1 MINMVISFT
10 ENGVDMPVL
19 YVIHPEED
27 ERSKIHHI
35 LGGRDYILKEF
46 SNGAE
51 ASESLEGIFPDVCL
65 MTLAEVNDGDPPF
78 EETLHKAVN
87 DCPIILLASRMEIT
101 DAVALVGEHFIF
113 DYFLTHP
120 VVDPM
125 RLHMMIYKAL
135 TQSAIELNMAQL
147 KAHVSEMPSN
157 LPEMIESHTSRLE
170 RGLINKISTFK
181 ERMKSSEFEDIVNLL
196 DVKAFDDKFNT
207 FNEYEIRKTIEE
219 SRDAMSE
226 ALVTRL
232 NQFSMHVQQQID
244 DPPKFEELM
253 DLRKKL
259 YGTTP
264 RIENLKQDLG
274 DLTVGIASGIANQAK
289 KTALFLD
296 DEVLQTDGMT
306 KLLESMGLIVVAATS
321 PKKFLELAKSREFD
335 LVICGHHLGNTT
347 GIELIRRMK
356 EDTGRYD
363 TPAIMLTDDPSK
375 KVQDEA
381 SDAGIGELIKMPV
394 LPKILEAKI
403 KRYL

>member
-1 MINMVISFT
+1 MS
-10 ENGVDMPVL
+10 VL
-19 YVIHPEED
+19 YIIHPEED

-35 LGGRDYILKEF
+35 LGGHDYILKEF
-46 SNGAE
+46 SNGSE
-51 ASESLEGIFPDVCL
+51 ASESLDGILPDVCL
-65 MTLAEVNDGDPPF
+65 MTLAEVNDGEPTF

-87 DCPIILLASRMEIT
+87 DCPIILLASRMELT
-101 DAVALVGEHFIF
+101 DAVALVGERFIF

-125 RLHMMIYKAL
+125 RLHVMIYKAL

-147 KAHVSEMPSN
+147 KAHVSEMPTN
-157 LPEMIESHTSRLE
+157 LPEMIESHTNRLE
-170 RGLINKISTFK
+170 KGLIHKISAFK
-181 ERMKSSEFEDIVNLL
+181 ERIKSSEFEDIVNLL
-196 DVKAFDDKFNT
+196 DVQAFDDKFNS
-207 FNEYEIRKTIEE
+207 FNEYEIRKTIED
-219 SRDAMSE
+219 SKNAMSE

-232 NQFSMHVQQQID
+232 TQFSLHVQQQID

-253 DLRKKL
+253 DLRVKL

-264 RIENLKQDLG
+264 KVENLKQDLG
-274 DLTVGIASGIANQAK
+274 EATAVIASGIVNHAK

-306 KLLESMGLIVVAATS
+306 QLLESMGLIVIAATS
-321 PKKFLELAKSREFD
+321 PKKFLELARSREFD

-363 TPAIMLTDDPSK
+363 TPALMLTDDPSK
-375 KVQDEA
+375 KVQEESA
-381 SDAGIGELIKMPV
+381 DAGIGELIKMPV